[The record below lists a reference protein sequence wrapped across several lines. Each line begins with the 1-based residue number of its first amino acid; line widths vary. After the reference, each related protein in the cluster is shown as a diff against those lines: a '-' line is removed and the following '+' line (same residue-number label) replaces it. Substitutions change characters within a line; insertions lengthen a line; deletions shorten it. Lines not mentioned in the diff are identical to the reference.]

1 MADHAFILKLG
12 AIVITDNDVDI
23 PFEGEPYLAN
33 DSLYVVEDVPET
45 AGSIP
50 EVLFSVIC
58 PVGSP
63 QYLLL
68 SSDPGPIECVVRFVE
83 YVPSEWQKRWEF
95 MGILSEGSM
104 NNYLYTGRI
113 EHIISWK
120 IRSRRPVMWTNS
132 AQQAAHPGDKGLE
145 YVHEIQDIR
154 SSIKWNGIN
163 A

>member
-12 AIVITDNDVDI
+12 AIVVTDNDVDI
-23 PFEGEPYLAN
+23 SFDAETYLAN
-33 DSLYVVEDVPET
+33 NSLYVVEDITET

-50 EVLFSVIC
+50 DVLFSVIC

-83 YVPSEWQKRWEF
+83 YVPSEWQERWKF

-104 NNYLYTGRI
+104 NNYLYKGRI

-132 AQQAAHPGDKGLE
+132 AQQANHAGDRGLE
-145 YVHEIQDIR
+145 YVHEIRDIHD
-154 SSIKWNGIN
+154 SIKWKGFE